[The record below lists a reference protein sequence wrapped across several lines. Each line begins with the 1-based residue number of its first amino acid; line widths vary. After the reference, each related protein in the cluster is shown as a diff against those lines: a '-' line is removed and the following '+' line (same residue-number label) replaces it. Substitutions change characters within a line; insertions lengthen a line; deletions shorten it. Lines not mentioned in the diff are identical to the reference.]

1 MTPLSSSEVLFVG
14 KSNAV
19 VSWYRT
25 GAPAFYLGCD
35 WVGMIGEPPD
45 LTLVTALKREA
56 MKMPDMSGYKIV
68 VLQQVA
74 GRAWQ
79 REIFKLREQGVKV
92 LYEAD
97 DYYKAV
103 HKIKEHKGRDQY
115 TREYVGQM
123 EQCMRACDGM
133 IVSTEFLA
141 RRYRSLNPRI
151 WVCQNSIEGSRY
163 ALHQL
168 PERDKLHLGW
178 AGGEGHQ
185 ASMQRWM
192 PAVQEIMDRWNIR
205 FISVGLPF
213 ANEVEA
219 PGRTY
224 ALPFVPI
231 ENVPAVLCNFDIALA
246 PAYPNDF
253 FRAKSDLRFLE
264 CGALGIPV
272 IADPMVYEDI
282 IDGVTGWY
290 ANTSVDVVRIFE
302 RLIKSDGE
310 YRAVGKRAREYVLN
324 ERTIEKQCNQW
335 VEVFMELMDD
345 D

>member
-1 MTPLSSSEVLFVG
+1 MNSSEVLFVG
-14 KSNAV
+14 KSNGV

-35 WVGMIGEPPD
+35 WCAMIGQPPH
-45 LTLVTALKREA
+45 LTLVAALKREA
-56 MKMPDMSGYKIV
+56 MKMPNMRDYKIV

-74 GRAWQ
+74 GHSWQ
-79 REIFKLREQGVKV
+79 REIYKLRERGVKV

-97 DYYKAV
+97 DWYRGV
-103 HKIKEHKGRDQY
+103 RKIEGHAGQKIY
-115 TREYVGQM
+115 TREHVEQM

-141 RRYRSLNPRI
+141 RRYRQINKRL
-151 WVCQNSIEGSRY
+151 WVCKNSIEGSRY
-163 ALHQL
+163 APHVL

-185 ASMQRWM
+185 VSMKRWL
-192 PAVQEIMDRWNIR
+192 PAVQEIVDRWNIR
-205 FISVGLPF
+205 FISIGLPF
-213 ANEVEA
+213 ADEIEA

-272 IADPMVYEDI
+272 IADPLVYSDI
-282 IDGVTGWY
+282 IDGETGWY
-290 ANTSVDVVRIFE
+290 AETSADVMRIFE
-302 RLIKSDGE
+302 RLINGNGDHRE
-310 YRAVGKRAREYVLN
+310 VGQRAREYVLS

-335 VEVFMELMDD
+335 VEVFLELADD
-345 D
+345 

>member
-1 MTPLSSSEVLFVG
+1 MISSSEVLFVG
-14 KSNAV
+14 KSNSV

-35 WVGMIGEPPD
+35 WCAMLGQPPH
-45 LTLVTALKREA
+45 LELGAALKRKP
-56 MKMPDMSGYKIV
+56 MQMPRMRDYKVI

-74 GRAWQ
+74 GHSWQ
-79 REIFKLREQGVKV
+79 REIFKLKERGVKV

-97 DYYKAV
+97 DWYRGV
-103 HKIKEHKGRDQY
+103 RKIEGHAGKDIY
-115 TREYVGQM
+115 TREYVEQM

-133 IVSTEFLA
+133 IVSTEWLA
-141 RRYRSLNPRI
+141 RRYRPYNKRI

-163 ALHQL
+163 EGMRL
-168 PERDKLHLGW
+168 PERDKLHIGW

-185 ASMQRWM
+185 ISMKRWL
-192 PAVQEIMDRWNIR
+192 PAVQEIMDRWNVR

-213 ANEVEA
+213 ANEIEA

-231 ENVPAVLCNFDIALA
+231 ENVPAVLCNFDIGLA

-272 IADPMVYEDI
+272 IADPLVYSDI
-282 IDGVTGWY
+282 IDGKTGWH
-290 ANTSVDVVRIFE
+290 AETSADVVRVFE
-302 RLIKSDGE
+302 KIVAKFDSHRVVGE
-310 YRAVGKRAREYVLN
+310 MAQTHILS
-324 ERTIEKQCNQW
+324 ERTIEKQANQW
-335 VEVFMELMDD
+335 VDVFLEVAG
-345 D
+345 